1 LNLEVDRDGAFIL
14 LKMIAEKTAW
24 YDKEAV
30 SFSDLLKAVRT
41 RLWRDNLFFRKGE
54 NVPSEEIKLGEPGGW
69 RDWLAETLAR
79 AA

>member
-1 LNLEVDRDGAFIL
+1 MHKDNPL
-14 LKMIAEKTAW
+14 IAEKTAW

-41 RLWRDNLFFRKGE
+41 LLWRDNLFFGKGK
-54 NVPSEEIKLGEPGGW
+54 NVPSEEIKPEESGGW
-69 RDWLAETLAR
+69 RDWLVDTLAR